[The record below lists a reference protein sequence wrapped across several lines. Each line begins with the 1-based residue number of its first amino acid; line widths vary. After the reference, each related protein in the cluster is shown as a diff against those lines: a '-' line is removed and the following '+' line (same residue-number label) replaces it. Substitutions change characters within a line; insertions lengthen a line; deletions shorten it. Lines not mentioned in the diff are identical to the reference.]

1 MLLMCCLSTI
11 SSILSVFC
19 PSRMMKEII
28 QYLLEI
34 KRYEVMRYRFPPQAH
49 RKISDD
55 SDESDSDDDVVV
67 DVDMSRLPEGMVLEC
82 TLDQVR

>member
-1 MLLMCCLSTI
+1 
-11 SSILSVFC
+11 
-19 PSRMMKEII
+19 MMKEII

-49 RKISDD
+49 RKISDDSDD